1 MRPSRFSSVNNGS
14 IGMIRLVCSIVAS
27 LALVIHPIASWGA
40 CLGCG
45 CGDPDRGGCCQSSCD
60 AGCCGAETSGLT
72 AACLPANGQNCCSA
86 LSPPASSLQSQASH
100 LKPPESGC
108 QSCAN
113 QCACSIDRGS
123 EAAVW
128 TTPLLPPELA
138 LTAVTAWDGPTD
150 SADGILLD
158 RQRPVPTRGNRLQS
172 WLCVWVI

>member
-1 MRPSRFSSVNNGS
+1 MARFR
-14 IGMIRLVCSIVAS
+14 MIRLICNAVAS

-40 CLGCG
+40 CAGCG
-45 CGDPDRGGCCQSSCD
+45 CGDADRGGCCQSSCET
-60 AGCCGAETSGLT
+60 GCCGAETSAST
-72 AACLPANGQNCCSA
+72 ATCLPANGQSCCSA
-86 LSPPASSLQSQASH
+86 LSSLTPQASSLQSHASS
-100 LKPPESGC
+100 LKPPNAGC

-138 LTAVTAWDGPTD
+138 DTTFTVWPGPTD